1 LLLSN
6 SGRSRYREF
15 QLTTRYRFGKNTE
28 LVASYVR
35 SEATGDLNDF
45 NSYFGNFGS
54 PVIRRNERSRLP
66 YDVPNRFVFWGE
78 FNVKYGVTVAPVLDI
93 RDGFPFSV
101 IDEDRDFVGPRNL
114 AGRFPMFA
122 SLDLQ
127 VLKTVAFPGKLEKY
141 RTRVGLK
148 VFNLTNHFNPRDF
161 QNNLASA
168 NFGAFYN
175 GVGRMFALKFVI
187 EKK

>member
-1 LLLSN
+1 M
-6 SGRSRYREF
+6 RS
-15 QLTTRYRFGKNTE
+15 
-28 LVASYVR
+28 A
-35 SEATGDLNDF
+35 ATGDLNDF

-101 IDEDRDFVGPRNL
+101 IDEDRNFVGPRNL

-127 VLKTVAFPGKLEKY
+127 ALKTVAFPGKLEKY

-148 VFNLTNHFNPRDF
+148 VFNVTNYFNPRDF

-175 GVGRMFALKFVI
+175 GVGRMFGIKFVI